1 MEKARTVHTWD
12 EGKRMIYEG
21 ERPTGIVMIC
31 ADNSTRNRFV
41 YCTLERVF
49 SSMICTTSGSCSVDR
64 VQRILKSSEVV
75 CISLTPAESGD
86 HTKRHGIVT
95 MLRNAGI
102 KKVYGVY
109 LKMADSAFEEAK
121 VAIKALEAES
131 PTVDG
136 LDGLIILDS

>member
-1 MEKARTVHTWD
+1 
-12 EGKRMIYEG
+12 
-21 ERPTGIVMIC
+21 
-31 ADNSTRNRFV
+31 
-41 YCTLERVF
+41 
-49 SSMICTTSGSCSVDR
+49 MICTTSGSCSVDR

-86 HTKRHGIVT
+86 HTKRHSIVT
-95 MLRNAGI
+95 MLRSAGI
-102 KKVYGVY
+102 KEVYGVY

-121 VAIKALEAES
+121 AAIKALEAES